1 MVNIKHKL
9 TSTLLILSLVFTM
22 FALNTIPAHA
32 ATTIKLK
39 ASASGQT
46 QAVLTWNKISKP
58 YSGYAVFRDGKVI
71 KYFGTGTI
79 KFTDSGLASGSA
91 HTYQIKSYKKTKQY
105 YNSKTKKWVTKK
117 PKSSQWKGKKTRYV
131 YSYKTKSNVVSIRTA
146 YAYYTITW
154 KNWNGS
160 TLSTSSVRQG
170 LTPSYSGT
178 PTRPADTNY
187 IYSFKSWSPSITTA
201 SGSKTYT
208 ATYTATQPTYT
219 ITWKNWNGNILAVT
233 TVKRGVTPSY
243 PNSNP
248 KRSADANYVY
258 DFRGWSP
265 SLSPASGDKTY
276 TAQYTAT
283 PRYTITW
290 ENWDGTILRRD
301 IVKRGTTPK
310 YPGTPTRPADDNY
323 AYKFNG
329 WSPTVVAANK
339 PETYRA
345 TYTPIPINTYCTV
358 RWLNWN
364 DEILQSGSVQVGTAP
379 NYTGTTP
386 TREEDATYIYEF
398 KGWSPTVSTVTEDIT
413 YRAQFK
419 TYRKYTITWN
429 NWDHTPLTTSI
440 VKEGDTPVYPGTT
453 PTRENEGNITYSFK
467 GWTPE
472 LIPANGNKTYT
483 AEFTAAAQPQST
495 TEYEYNI
502 HVLDEPYGGTDEVI
516 MAVYV
521 ETNNPNVYNYGLG
534 ILDSNN
540 QAKKLNISKAYYKGS
555 TTNTIYEDLELP
567 INSGYLAIC
576 SPECT
581 GNCKIVVYEYNDEG
595 RSIVATK
602 SVYIKNYY
610 AEESAWRQSVIN
622 QVTNPSMSKE
632 EKMNAICNY
641 LLNNFNYT
649 KIPNGTIPNVS
660 PECHYITLLADAGTP
675 YWIEK
680 RLNSYTS
687 PELLVKFGQDIDY
700 SLHNCYND
708 YPEGSAEWKVWHM
721 KVYSEV
727 DDKYY
732 SACPNYTT
740 GYIDTSSI
748 VIFNPNT
755 YQFWG
760 EYIP

>member
-22 FALNTIPAHA
+22 FALNTIPANA
-32 ATTIKLK
+32 ATTKITLK
-39 ASASGQT
+39 ATVTGQT
-46 QAVLTWNKISKP
+46 TVNLTWNKIKSP
-58 YSGYAVFRDGKVI
+58 YSGYSVFRDGKVI

-131 YSYKTKSNVVSIRTA
+131 YSYKTKSNVVSIMTA

-170 LTPSYSGT
+170 LTPNYSGT

-301 IVKRGTTPK
+301 IVRKGTTPV

-345 TYTPIPINTYCTV
+345 TYTQIPINTYCTV
-358 RWLNWN
+358 IWLNWN
-364 DEILQSGSVQVGTAP
+364 DEILQSDSVQVGTVP

-386 TREEDATYIYEF
+386 TREEDATCIYEF

-502 HVLDEPYGGTDEVI
+502 HFLNEPYGHGGDTVI
-516 MAVYV
+516 YL
-521 ETNNPNVYNYGLG
+521 ETNNPNRFDYSLG
-534 ILDSNN
+534 VLNSNN
-540 QAKKLNISKAYYKGS
+540 QAKKLNIKRGFYGGS
-555 TTNTIYEDLELP
+555 SQTTYDDLDL
-567 INSGYLAIC
+567 SSMTGYICIC

-581 GNCKIVVYEYNDEG
+581 GDCKFVVYEYDYDTYTDV
-595 RSIVATK
+595 IVKTK
-602 SVYIKNYY
+602 SVNIKNYY
-610 AEESAWRQSVIN
+610 AEQINWMQSVIN
-622 QVTNPSMSKE
+622 SVTDSSMTNKQ
-632 EKMNAICNY
+632 KMNAICSY
-641 LLNNFNYT
+641 YYNNFSYSLNDG
-649 KIPNGTIPNVS
+649 NGQ
-660 PECHYITLLADAGTP
+660 YITLLSDVGKPYWKTKRTNSAESPAELVEFGTLLNYSLQNMYDVYEVGTP
-675 YWIEK
+675 EWNRFHMCAY
-680 RLNSYTS
+680 
-687 PELLVKFGQDIDY
+687 
-700 SLHNCYND
+700 
-708 YPEGSAEWKVWHM
+708 SAEDN
-721 KVYSEV
+721 E
-727 DDKYY
+727 YY
-732 SACPNYTT
+732 EACPSTST
-740 GYIDTSSI
+740 GYMNPNSI
-748 VIFNPNT
+748 VMFNPST

-760 EYIP
+760 E

>member
-22 FALNTIPAHA
+22 FALNTIPANA
-32 ATTIKLK
+32 ATTKITLK
-39 ASASGQT
+39 ATVTGQT
-46 QAVLTWNKISKP
+46 TVNLTWNKIKSP
-58 YSGYAVFRDGKVI
+58 YSGYSVFRDGKVI

-131 YSYKTKSNVVSIRTA
+131 YSYKTKSNVVSIMTA

-170 LTPSYSGT
+170 LTPNYSGT

-301 IVKRGTTPK
+301 IVRKGTTPV

-345 TYTPIPINTYCTV
+345 TYTQIPINTYCTV
-358 RWLNWN
+358 IWLNWN
-364 DEILQSGSVQVGTAP
+364 DEILQSDSVQVGTVP

-386 TREEDATYIYEF
+386 TREEDATCIYEF

-502 HVLDEPYGGTDEVI
+502 HFLNEPYGHGGDTVI
-516 MAVYV
+516 YL
-521 ETNNPNVYNYGLG
+521 ETNNPNRFDYSLG
-534 ILDSNN
+534 VLNSNN
-540 QAKKLNISKAYYKGS
+540 QAKKLNIKRGFYGGS
-555 TTNTIYEDLELP
+555 SQTTYDDLDL
-567 INSGYLAIC
+567 SSMTGYICIC

-581 GNCKIVVYEYNDEG
+581 GDCKFVVYEYDYDTYTDV
-595 RSIVATK
+595 IVKTK
-602 SVYIKNYY
+602 SVNIKNYY
-610 AEESAWRQSVIN
+610 AEQTNWMQSVIN
-622 QVTNPSMSKE
+622 SVTDSSMTNKQ
-632 EKMNAICNY
+632 KMNAICSYYYNNFTY
-641 LLNNFNYT
+641 SLNNG
-649 KIPNGTIPNVS
+649 NGQ
-660 PECHYITLLADAGTP
+660 YITLLSDVGKPYWKTKRTNSAESPAELVEFGTLLNYSLQNMYDVYEVGTP
-675 YWIEK
+675 EWNRFHMCAY
-680 RLNSYTS
+680 
-687 PELLVKFGQDIDY
+687 
-700 SLHNCYND
+700 
-708 YPEGSAEWKVWHM
+708 SAEDN
-721 KVYSEV
+721 E
-727 DDKYY
+727 YY
-732 SACPNYTT
+732 EACPSTST
-740 GYIDTSSI
+740 GYMNPNSI
-748 VIFNPNT
+748 VMFNPST

-760 EYIP
+760 E